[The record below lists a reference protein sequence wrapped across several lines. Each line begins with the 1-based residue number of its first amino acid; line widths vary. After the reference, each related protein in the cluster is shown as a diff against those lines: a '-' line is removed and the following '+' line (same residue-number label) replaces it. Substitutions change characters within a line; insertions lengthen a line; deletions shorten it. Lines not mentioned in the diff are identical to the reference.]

1 MISSPDGSM
10 NSSYG
15 MSSGKLIVV
24 SAPSGAGKTTIVKA
38 ILEKYPSM
46 LFSVSAATR
55 TRREMEVDGRDYFF
69 LSGQEFEHRI
79 RAGELAEWEEIYGNL
94 YGTLKG
100 EVDKALSNGKAMLF
114 DIDVKGGLSIKRAYP
129 NDSVLIF
136 IKPPSVEILEARL
149 RGRKTE
155 DETTFKRRMDR
166 VAMELGMAAQF
177 DYQVV
182 NDDLQT
188 AIAGVD
194 KLVLAHTT
202 SAQRAS

>member
-1 MISSPDGSM
+1 M
-10 NSSYG
+10 NKFHG

-55 TRREMEVDGRDYFF
+55 TKRETEVDGKDYFF
-69 LSGQEFEHRI
+69 LSRQEFERRI
-79 RAGELAEWEEIYGNL
+79 RAGELVEWEEIYGTL
-94 YGTLKG
+94 YGTLKS
-100 EVDKALSNGKAMLF
+100 EVNKALSTGKVMLL
-114 DIDVKGGLSIKRAYP
+114 DIDVKGSLSIKRTYP

-136 IKPPSVEILEARL
+136 IKPPSIKILEARL

-155 DETTFKRRMDR
+155 DELTFRRRMDR
-166 VAMELGMAAQF
+166 VAMELGMASQF

-188 AIAGVD
+188 AIAEVD
-194 KLVLAHTT
+194 KLVIAHTT

>member
-1 MISSPDGSM
+1 M
-10 NSSYG
+10 NRSHG
-15 MSSGKLIVV
+15 MSLGKLIVV

-38 ILEKYPSM
+38 ILEKYPSL

-55 TRREMEVDGRDYFF
+55 PKRETEIDGKDYFF
-69 LSGQEFEHRI
+69 LPREEFERRI
-79 RAGELAEWEEIYGNL
+79 RAGELVEWEEIYGNL
-94 YGTLKG
+94 YGTLKS
-100 EVDKALSNGKAMLF
+100 EVDKALSSGKAMLF
-114 DIDVKGGLSIKRAYP
+114 DIDVKGSLSIKRTYP

-155 DETTFKRRMDR
+155 DEKTFKRRMDR
-166 VAMELGMAAQF
+166 VAMELGMASQF
-177 DYQVV
+177 NFQVV

-188 AIAGVD
+188 AIAEVD

>member
-1 MISSPDGSM
+1 
-10 NSSYG
+10 
-15 MSSGKLIVV
+15 MSLGKLIVV

-38 ILEKYPSM
+38 ILEKYPSV

-55 TRREMEVDGRDYFF
+55 TRRETEIDGKDYFF
-69 LSGQEFEHRI
+69 LPRQEFERRI
-79 RAGELAEWEEIYGNL
+79 RAGELVEWEEIYGNL
-94 YGTLKG
+94 YGTLKS
-100 EVDKALSNGKAMLF
+100 EVDKALSSGKAMLF

-129 NDSVLIF
+129 NDSILIF

-166 VAMELGMAAQF
+166 VAMELGMAPQF

-182 NDDLQT
+182 NDDLPR
-188 AIAGVD
+188 AIAEVD

-202 SAQRAS
+202 SVQRAS

>member
-1 MISSPDGSM
+1 
-10 NSSYG
+10 
-15 MSSGKLIVV
+15 MSLGKLIVV

-55 TRREMEVDGRDYFF
+55 TRRETEIDGKDYFF
-69 LSGQEFEHRI
+69 LPRQEFERRI
-79 RAGELAEWEEIYGNL
+79 RAGELVEWEEIYGNL
-94 YGTLKG
+94 YGTLKS
-100 EVDKALSNGKAMLF
+100 EVDKALLSGKAMLF
-114 DIDVKGGLSIKRAYP
+114 DIDAKGGLSIKRTYP

-136 IKPPSVEILEARL
+136 IKPPSIEILEARL

-166 VAMELGMAAQF
+166 VALELGMASQF

-182 NDDLQT
+182 NDDLPT
-188 AIAGVD
+188 AIAEVD
-194 KLVLAHTT
+194 KLVLTHTT

>member
-1 MISSPDGSM
+1 M
-10 NSSYG
+10 NRSNA
-15 MSSGKLIVV
+15 MSLGKLIVV

-38 ILEKYPSM
+38 ILEKYPSF

-55 TRREMEVDGRDYFF
+55 PRRETEVDGKDYFF
-69 LSGQEFEHRI
+69 LRREEFERRI

-94 YGTLKG
+94 YGTLKS
-100 EVDKALSNGKAMLF
+100 EVERALSLAKVMLF
-114 DIDVKGGLSIKRAYP
+114 DIDVKGGLSIKRVYP

-136 IKPPSVEILEARL
+136 IKPPSIEILEKRL

-155 DETTFKRRMDR
+155 DAETFKRRMDR
-166 VAMELGMAAQF
+166 VSMELGIASQF

-188 AIAGVD
+188 AIAEVD
-194 KLVLAHTT
+194 RLVQQHTT
-202 SAQRAS
+202 LAQRDSKSIHT